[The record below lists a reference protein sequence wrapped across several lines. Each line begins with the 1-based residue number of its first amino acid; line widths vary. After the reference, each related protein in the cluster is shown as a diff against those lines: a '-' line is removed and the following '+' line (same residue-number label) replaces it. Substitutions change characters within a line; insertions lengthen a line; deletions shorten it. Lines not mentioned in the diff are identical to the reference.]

1 MVPEAPG
8 TTSKSARSRTGLDMG
23 DKYGDRCVLSIVL
36 ENQMLKLKYGTQEV
50 RKNSNVRNSVFLI
63 HTHL

>member
-1 MVPEAPG
+1 
-8 TTSKSARSRTGLDMG
+8 MG

-36 ENQMLKLKYGTQEV
+36 ENQILKLKYGTQEV
-50 RKNSNVRNSVFLI
+50 RKNSNERNSVFLI